1 MYNKNL
7 IIDKKLKFDY
17 NNIQNN
23 YDKIKNET
31 SNLKNG
37 KYYNNK

>member
-1 MYNKNL
+1 MDNKNL

-23 YDKIKNET
+23 YDKIKNENN
-31 SNLKNG
+31 NLKKG
-37 KYYNNK
+37 K